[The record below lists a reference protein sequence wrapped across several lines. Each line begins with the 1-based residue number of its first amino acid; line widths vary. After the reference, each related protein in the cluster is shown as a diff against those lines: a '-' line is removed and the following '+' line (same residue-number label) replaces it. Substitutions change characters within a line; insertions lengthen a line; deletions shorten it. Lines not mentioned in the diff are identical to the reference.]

1 MERSQRKEDGL
12 KKQLEEALKEVHG
25 FYMCVKVGGHYVT
38 LGLPRCCISFLM
50 CHLSVCLLLLQHRRV
65 IEELKHERE
74 GFQEVLQAKDKELEV
89 TKVLI
94 PVEMIHV

>member
-1 MERSQRKEDGL
+1 M
-12 KKQLEEALKEVHG
+12 AV
-25 FYMCVKVGGHYVT
+25 
-38 LGLPRCCISFLM
+38 FLTNV
-50 CHLSVCLLLLQHRRV
+50 STVCLLLLQHCRV

-94 PVEMIHV
+94 PVGKIHVSHISFRHVLRPKRFTAHPTDL